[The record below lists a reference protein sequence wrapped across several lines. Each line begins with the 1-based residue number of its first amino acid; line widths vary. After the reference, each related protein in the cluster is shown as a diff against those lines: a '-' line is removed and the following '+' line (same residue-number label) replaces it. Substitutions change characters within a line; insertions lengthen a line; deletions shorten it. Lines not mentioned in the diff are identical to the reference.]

1 MDIDFSKAYDSTE
14 HFEKEISMRRMG
26 MPEEG
31 IQLWKQYDSSRKMHI
46 LTAHG
51 LTKDIT
57 PECGCWGQGAEEA
70 PYGWLA
76 FMCWMSRV
84 IDEEAKVHGYV
95 TGGEG
100 THRTRLHKI
109 IYADDGTYFAKTREG
124 MQYTATAIDKFCAA
138 TGILVKPEKSYVYAN
153 HEGQAIKINTY
164 KGNTGYKLVVEKKV
178 YIKEITQQDYWK
190 HLGECTE

>member
-1 MDIDFSKAYDSTE
+1 
-14 HFEKEISMRRMG
+14 

-51 LTKDIT
+51 LTKGIT

-95 TGGEG
+95 TWGEG

-164 KGNTGYKLVVEKKV
+164 KGNTEYKRSG
-178 YIKEITQQDYWK
+178 KESIYKRNNTARLLET
-190 HLGECTE
+190 LGERTE